1 MKLGAGM
8 EAETEMGPLVSK
20 KQQERV
26 LNYIEQ
32 GKTEGATVA
41 AGGERAFEKGYFVQ
55 PTVFT
60 NVTDD
65 MTIVKEEIF
74 GPVVV
79 VLPFRFDRRSN

>member
-1 MKLGAGM
+1 M
-8 EAETEMGPLVSK
+8 EQVWRRKQKCPLVSK

-26 LNYIEQ
+26 LHYIEQ
-32 GKTEGATVA
+32 GKAEGATVA

-65 MTIVKEEIF
+65 MTIVKEEI
-74 GPVVV
+74 
-79 VLPFRFDRRSN
+79 LTSCRCTSI